1 METSMEKHR
10 LLLWIMG
17 FLFAPVLSIHGQGE
31 LPLKLVQKIPIP
43 NVQGRFDHLDVDVEG
58 KRLFVVAVEGGSMEV
73 ISLGTGRW
81 IRSIPGFKTPTEMCY
96 APELN
101 KLFVVSR
108 DDGMVKVFRGDSL
121 DLIDSLKLEL
131 GANRA
136 FYDPV
141 SQYLYIGYGG
151 KLAGFDYSRIGIIDA
166 RSDKL
171 LGDMVDQE
179 LQSSQILLD
188 NATRRIF
195 VAVPEH
201 DRMDVFDAKDR
212 QFVLTWATR
221 GQAGDMALDPTH
233 HRLFVATRNPP
244 QMMIV
249 YDSESGQ
256 EVASLPADGRM
267 NGVYYDAQHKR
278 IYVTCGRDLPA
289 GFVFVYQ
296 QKDADHYE
304 FIGKVPSGPGA
315 GTSFWVSQFNRFY
328 VAVPAHDKQEA
339 AILVYEPQP

>member
-1 METSMEKHR
+1 MKR
-10 LLLWIMG
+10 LLVIYAAMLAM
-17 FLFAPVLSIHGQGE
+17 APVTVFTVQAQNKESLH
-31 LPLKLVQKIPIP
+31 LVQTIPMS
-43 NVQGRFDHLDVDVEG
+43 NVKGRFDHMDVDVEG
-58 KRLFVVAVEGGSMEV
+58 KRLFIAAVENGSMEV
-73 ISLGTGRW
+73 VDLGAGKW

-96 APELN
+96 VPELN

-108 DDGMVKVFRGDSL
+108 DDGMVRVFRGDSL

-136 FYDPV
+136 FYDPA

-179 LQSSQILLD
+179 SQSSQVLMD
-188 NATRRIF
+188 NVTRRIF

-201 DRMDVFDAKDR
+201 GRMDVFDPKDR
-212 QFVLTWATR
+212 QLVLTWATG
-221 GQAGDMALDPTH
+221 GQAGDMALDQTH

-256 EVASLPADGRM
+256 EVARLPAEGRM
-267 NGVYYDAQHKR
+267 NGVYYDARHKR

-304 FIGKVPSGPGA
+304 FVSKVPTGPGA
-315 GTSFWVSQFNRFY
+315 GTSFWVPQLNRFY
-328 VAVPAHDKQEA
+328 VAVPANEKQEA
-339 AILVYEPQP
+339 AVLVFEPEP